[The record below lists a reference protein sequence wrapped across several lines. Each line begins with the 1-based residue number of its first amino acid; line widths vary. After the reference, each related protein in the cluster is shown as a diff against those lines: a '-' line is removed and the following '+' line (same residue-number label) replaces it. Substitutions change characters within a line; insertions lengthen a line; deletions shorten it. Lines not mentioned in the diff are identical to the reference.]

1 MGRERTLV
9 SPPLVQGAWFLSP
22 LFADDLDQH
31 AFAATAVELAIK
43 NLLPRAEVEPAVR
56 DRDHDFTP
64 HDLAL
69 HMRIG
74 IVLASPVVTIARDW
88 FVRR

>member
-31 AFAATAVELAIK
+31 ALAAAAVELAVE
-43 NLLPRAEVEPAVR
+43 NPLPGTEVEFAR
-56 DRDHDFTP
+56 RNRDHYPPRPMIWRF
-64 HDLAL
+64 
-69 HMRIG
+69 MSVIR
-74 IVLASPVVTIARDW
+74 
-88 FVRR
+88 